1 MLPSSKIEQ
10 FLRYFNW
17 SSSSEI
23 ISFRT
28 WMVIVILFI
37 CYLGLILRLFD
48 VATTEEERLYKRS
61 LFGYHKFKEERKEI
75 IDRNGEL
82 LAVNLSTASLYAN
95 PKKIIDSKE
104 AVDQLSKV
112 MPKIKTKKLLKELQ
126 DDKKSFVWI
135 KRDLTPKEQYGIHN
149 LGIPGFYFQQD
160 QKRVYTYSNLTS
172 HLLGF
177 VGRDGNGLGGLEFHF
192 DKFLRNID
200 AGIDNSLDLSLD
212 VRVQNIVSEELDKVI
227 KKFSAEGAIGIVA
240 DVNNGEILALVNKPD
255 FNPHDPGKAKK
266 EVLFNK
272 ATLGA
277 YELGSVMKIVT
288 FASVLD
294 TRKVQLHD
302 LYNITHPLKID
313 KYTIKDL
320 YPKQGWKTVPELF
333 VFSSNIGTVQMVLE
347 LGKDNLRKYLKS
359 FGFMEQSTLELS
371 EKATPLYP
379 ADRSWG
385 DVYLATM
392 SYGHGLAVSP
402 VHLVQAM
409 IPIVNGGYLHPLTLL
424 KKNPEAIATPPVK
437 ILDDNTSFLMNKLL
451 RRVVKRGGARR
462 AEVPGY
468 LVGGKTGTANKASG
482 GKYDKKSRFSS
493 FISVF
498 PMVDP
503 KYVIYVLID
512 NPQGLPETNGSAT
525 GSWTAAPAAAKMI
538 NRIGTLYGVR
548 TFDEKDEQVKNIL
561 YIEDYHSDDHV

>member
-1 MLPSSKIEQ
+1 MIAMRSSSKIEQ
-10 FLRYFNW
+10 FLKYFNW
-17 SSSSEI
+17 SSYAEVL
-23 ISFRT
+23 SFRV
-28 WMVIVILFI
+28 WIVIIGLFI

-48 VATTEEERLYKRS
+48 VATTEEEKLYQRS
-61 LFGYHKFKEERKEI
+61 FFGYHKFKEERKEI

-95 PKKIIDSKE
+95 PKKIIDAKE

-112 MPKIKTKKLLKELQ
+112 MPNIKKKKLLKELQ
-126 DDKKSFVWI
+126 DDKKSFTWI

-177 VGRDGNGLGGLEFHF
+177 VGRDGNGLGGVEFHF

-200 AGIDNSLDLSLD
+200 AGIDDSLDLSLD
-212 VRVQNIVSEELDKVI
+212 IRVQNIVSEELDRAI

-240 DVNNGEILALVNKPD
+240 DVNNGEVLALVNKPD

-266 EVLFNK
+266 GVLFNK

-277 YELGSVMKIVT
+277 YELGSVMKIIT
-288 FASVLD
+288 FASALD
-294 TRKVQLHD
+294 TRKIQLHD
-302 LYNITHPLKID
+302 LYNITHPIKID
-313 KYTIKDL
+313 KYTIRDL
-320 YPKQGWKTVPELF
+320 YPKKGWKTVPEIF
-333 VFSSNIGTVQMVLE
+333 TNSSNIGTIQIVLE

-359 FGFMEQSTLELS
+359 FGFMDQSTLELS

-379 ADRSWG
+379 ADRAWG

-392 SYGHGLAVSP
+392 SYGHGLAISP

-409 IPIVNGGYLHPLTLL
+409 IPVVNGGYLHPLTLL
-424 KKNPEAIATPPVK
+424 KKKTDSLSTPPVK

-451 RRVVKRGGARR
+451 RNVVKRGNSRR

-468 LVGGKTGTANKASG
+468 LVGGKTGTANKASA

-503 KYVIYVLID
+503 KYVLYVLID

-548 TFDEKDEQVKNIL
+548 TFDEKDK
-561 YIEDYHSDDHV
+561 Y